1 VLLGLG
7 VVAALALGGLV
18 LIVGGLGIGMSWDN
32 GPVRLTGAESDPAV
46 HKDWEMVASALGTH
60 GAAAER
66 ACKSPPYLALEATV
80 QPDGRVSHV
89 ELLNYAFEPTRQC
102 IQDELAKA
110 ALPRNTGAPVRVA
123 VTLQE

>member
-1 VLLGLG
+1 M
-7 VVAALALGGLV
+7 LALGGLV
-18 LIVGGLGIGMSWDN
+18 LVVGGLGLGMTLDN
-32 GPVRLTGAESDPAV
+32 GPVRLTGSETDPAV
-46 HKDWEMVASALGTH
+46 HKDWEMVASALGKH

-80 QPDGRVSHV
+80 QPDGRVTHV

-102 IQDELAKA
+102 IEQELAKA